1 MAGVSAGPVIENLAI
16 APGTYYLVASA
27 TQADYDVFI
36 NVDNMPCPAIGAEG
50 FAFNPQ
56 PADNEDEIE
65 PNSVTL
71 RWMVPEYATG
81 WRLIFGTTYHPE
93 VGHPQTIIYP
103 EDGSFTDHQMANS
116 FTVRNLWNNTNYF
129 WRVEFNND
137 ACPEG
142 VSSPV
147 WGFTTHLN
155 VPQNLTA
162 VDYTVFDDETIVL
175 NWNAVVD
182 RTYRQYNVYRDGE
195 LIGNTQ
201 VNNIGNT
208 TYTDG
213 PLAYNMG
220 GYTYYVTAVYDEGES
235 APSNTINVKVSGY
248 GDVNGHVYEQDGT
261 TGIAGATV
269 TMTGLDEFGVHHT
282 YNFQTNGQG
291 YYSGHIYAGSY
302 NGQAAKDGYQTID
315 APVQGN
321 PIAINY
327 SQETSP
333 IDYMLDE
340 NFDPVCTVIAEY
352 YPDSLDPQS
361 PYVKVYWGCGLP
373 GEEIIEPFET
383 GDFSLFDWQIDP
395 AYPWSITTNNPY
407 EGTYCM
413 KSGGAGVANVV
424 SNMTV
429 TVNIPA
435 DGEMSFF
442 GKISCENNWDY
453 GYFYIDNQQMGSYSG
468 AGNWAERKFPI
479 TAGDHTFQ
487 WRYTKDGSVNSND
500 DCFYV
505 DYITFYKRPEPLG
518 AGWHTF
524 LEGEFNDA
532 LRSNVSDNPSF
543 GYHYP
548 TSITSQYNGFTLTK
562 VSMFSDDLYGAV
574 GGSYTVN
581 IYQGGTAPGEGTLVS
596 SQPVDLPVGLGQWV
610 DWDLNTPVSV
620 SGGQDLWVIYYVNQA
635 GGMGYPAGM
644 CNTDSNPNGDWWNG
658 GNGWENYGGGVWTMR
673 NYFTNRAGRT
683 VVLGTDA
690 EIAVAAVQG
699 PKIDPSLRQFVK
711 GDNTVTAESINP
723 NAPSKP
729 LVMAESNRAFSHYR
743 VYRTNCYNDG
753 PYTEENTVVL
763 ACELHDTIY
772 IDVSWP
778 DAAPGVYKWGVGC
791 VYVGN
796 RGEEIESEITWSEP
810 ININNSRATLDFNF
824 DDNTMQG
831 WTNIDADGDGNV
843 WVSSSNPGIYHNSGV
858 NLSGTGHNASE
869 AYVISGSY
877 ANQTYQALYPDN
889 YLVSPQIA
897 LGGSIT
903 FYACAQDATYA
914 AEHFGV
920 AVSTTSNT
928 NASAFTTLQ
937 EWTLT
942 AKGGDGGVRSIGRD
956 GSNRAQ
962 GNWYQYTVDLSAY
975 SGMGYV
981 AIRHFNCSDQFI
993 LNVDDITIVE
1003 GAGGPNPP
1011 TPGNGGNV
1019 QEPRESEIVWS
1030 NCLDKD
1036 MYLDHVTVNVLLNSA
1051 DSPEGTTVNFTNLN
1065 EGEQAN
1071 YPVAELTLDESGFY
1085 AFETFRRGDYVV
1097 KVDHIGYETIV
1108 DTVSI
1113 WQNTDLRYG
1122 ASGRTPTSAM

>member
-248 GDVNGHVYEQDGT
+248 GDVNGHVYEQDGA

-269 TMTGLDEFGVHHT
+269 TMTGLDEFGVNHT

-395 AYPWSITTNNPY
+395 AYPWSITTTNPY

-453 GYFYIDNQQMGSYSG
+453 GYFYIDNQQMGSYTG

-723 NAPSKP
+723 NAPSRP

-743 VYRTNCYNDG
+743 VYRTDCYNDG
-753 PYTEENTVVL
+753 PYTLLDEDHPDGNTVVL
-763 ACELHDTIY
+763 ACELTDTIY
-772 IDVSWP
+772 IDVDWP
-778 DAAPGVYKWGVGC
+778 DVAPGVYKWGVGV
-791 VYVGN
+791 VYAGN
-796 RGEEIESEITWSEP
+796 RGEEIAGPITWSAPVSVGNATRDAFTYGFEGGLDNWTVLTVNAGEGEWIHSDNNP
-810 ININNSRATLDFNF
+810 GGYDYTTHAHGGNGFAMCYSFVDYVGAFNTDSYLISPQRFSIANGSNINFWADMQSFTPVSQCKLIPIKRQGERVEFSPKEYEGDTVKLSRA
-824 DDNTMQG
+824 NTEPANMSITSKTQAELVCEDG
-831 WTNIDADGDGNV
+831 KWSIIDRSDLHTTFVLATRKTPLQDGDIILLGNR
-843 WVSSSNPGIYHNSGV
+843 
-858 NLSGTGHNASE
+858 L
-869 AYVISGSY
+869 
-877 ANQTYQALYPDN
+877 
-889 YLVSPQIA
+889 
-897 LGGSIT
+897 
-903 FYACAQDATYA
+903 
-914 AEHFGV
+914 
-920 AVSTTSNT
+920 
-928 NASAFTTLQ
+928 
-937 EWTLT
+937 
-942 AKGGDGGVRSIGRD
+942 
-956 GSNRAQ
+956 
-962 GNWYQYTVDLSAY
+962 
-975 SGMGYV
+975 
-981 AIRHFNCSDQFI
+981 
-993 LNVDDITIVE
+993 
-1003 GAGGPNPP
+1003 
-1011 TPGNGGNV
+1011 
-1019 QEPRESEIVWS
+1019 
-1030 NCLDKD
+1030 
-1036 MYLDHVTVNVLLNSA
+1036 
-1051 DSPEGTTVNFTNLN
+1051 
-1065 EGEQAN
+1065 
-1071 YPVAELTLDESGFY
+1071 
-1085 AFETFRRGDYVV
+1085 FEF
-1097 KVDHIGYETIV
+1097 HE
-1108 DTVSI
+1108 
-1113 WQNTDLRYG
+1113 
-1122 ASGRTPTSAM
+1122 